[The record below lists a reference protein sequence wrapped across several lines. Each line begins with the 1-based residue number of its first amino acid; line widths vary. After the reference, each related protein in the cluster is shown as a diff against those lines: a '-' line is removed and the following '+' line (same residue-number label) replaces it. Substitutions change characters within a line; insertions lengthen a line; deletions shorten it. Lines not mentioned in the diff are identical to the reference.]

1 MKIILF
7 LLPCFLSFQLAA
19 QNSTGVAINNDNSDP
34 DNSAMLDVKSTDRGV
49 LIPRMTASQ
58 RNTINAP
65 AVGLLV
71 FQTDANIGF
80 YYHNGTEWMYVQG
93 ISTTATIAS
102 VSTVAVT
109 SVTNNGANISAIV
122 NSDGGATV
130 NARGICY
137 STSPNPSIND
147 NTATSGSGTGSYNA
161 NLSNLLSGTTYYAKA
176 YATNS
181 IGTSYGSQVNF
192 TTNFP
197 TVAIGD
203 NFQGGTVFY
212 ILQNGDPGYDPNV
225 QHGLIVS
232 DVDLN
237 SSNKDTE
244 YGCKGTLNGTGPA
257 IGDGANNTALI
268 LSTCSTAGIAAELC
282 NNYSI
287 TVGGITYNDWFLPSQ
302 DEIQELYNHSQYGP
316 TGGMTLNTSFGNV
329 EYYTSTETSADK
341 SYHLH
346 FSNNNMHNDGKD
358 KRKNVRAVRSF

>member
-137 STSPNPSIND
+137 STSPNPTIND
-147 NTATSGSGTGSYNA
+147 NSVTSGSGTGSYNA

-257 IGDGANNTALI
+257 EAQLQ
-268 LSTCSTAGIAAELC
+268 
-282 NNYSI
+282 
-287 TVGGITYNDWFLPSQ
+287 PS
-302 DEIQELYNHSQYGP
+302 ERRSQGP
-316 TGGMTLNTSFGNV
+316 THIGLKPFPIDCVPCRWKMPSKGGGLSRRSSRSVTNPALGFWEMGRRPIAKSAKNGARTRQLRLRDKPHSFRV
-329 EYYTSTETSADK
+329 I
-341 SYHLH
+341 L
-346 FSNNNMHNDGKD
+346 
-358 KRKNVRAVRSF
+358 R